1 MLVYKGEK
9 SIENGSVSEKTN
21 SVLLSKMSTV
31 IGGTRYTSARATARG
46 ILLTAPDAGE
56 VHLLEPKADNSIK
69 CVAKLENGQVSAA
82 CYDLEGKNLYV
93 ADLAAAAVLLVVEPE
108 ESKEGKNGEAEVEEF
123 VKDYEG
129 EGMIGPNN
137 VCCGP
142 DGSLFFTD
150 SGPLGETTLQ
160 NPNGSCFCISQSYGE
175 QILKPLA
182 LNCLAHPS
190 GIACSSDGN
199 ALYVSETFNNRV
211 LRFVQ
216 HPKGIWQLSVYHQF
230 SGRMG
235 PMGLAC
241 GNDGTLYVARFETRS
256 CATDGVVSVI
266 KTDGTRG
273 DDLIIPGPEVTG
285 VAVQGSKLYV
295 TEGSTKT
302 VYGYDV

>member
-1 MLVYKGEK
+1 
-9 SIENGSVSEKTN
+9 
-21 SVLLSKMSTV
+21 MSLI
-31 IGGTRYTSARATARG
+31 IGGTRYTSACATARG
-46 ILLTAPDAGE
+46 ILLTAPDSGE
-56 VHLLEPKADNSIK
+56 VHLMEPKADNAVK
-69 CVAKLENGQVSAA
+69 CISKLDNSQVSGA
-82 CYDLEGKNLYV
+82 CYDTEGKNLYV

-108 ESKEGKNGEAEVEEF
+108 ESKEGKSREVEVEEF

-137 VCCGP
+137 VCSGP

-160 NPNGSCFCISQSYGE
+160 DPNGSCFCISQKYGE
-175 QILKPLA
+175 PVLVPLA

-190 GIACSSDGN
+190 GIAMSPDGTS
-199 ALYVSETFNNRV
+199 LYVAETFKNRI

-230 SGRMG
+230 SGRLG

-241 GNDGTLYVARFETRS
+241 GNDGTVYVARFETRE
-256 CATDGVVSVI
+256 CAVDGVVSVI
-266 KTDGTRG
+266 RADGSRG
-273 DDLIIPGPEVTG
+273 DDIVVPGPEVTG
-285 VAVQGSKLYV
+285 VAVSGSKLYV
-295 TEGSTKT
+295 TEGSTKG

>member
-1 MLVYKGEK
+1 MGGKFQLLRFKL
-9 SIENGSVSEKTN
+9 KTM
-21 SVLLSKMSTV
+21 SLLN
-31 IGGTRYTSARATARG
+31 GGTRYTSACATPRG

-56 VHLLEPKADNSIK
+56 VHIMEPKADNAVKTI
-69 CVAKLENGQVSAA
+69 ARLENGQVSAA
-82 CYDLEGKNLYV
+82 CFDVEGKNMYV

-108 ESKEGKNGEAEVEEF
+108 ESKEGKTREAEVEEF

-129 EGMIGPNN
+129 EGMVGPNS

-142 DGSLFFTD
+142 DGSIFFTD

-160 NPNGSCFCISQSYGE
+160 NPTGSCFCITQSYGE

-190 GIACSSDGN
+190 GIAMSADGN
-199 ALYVSETFNNRV
+199 ALYVSETFKNRV

-230 SGRMG
+230 SGRVG
-235 PMGLAC
+235 PMGLSC
-241 GNDGTLYVARFETRS
+241 SSDGTLYVARFETRS

-266 KTDGTRG
+266 LPDGSRGTD
-273 DDLIIPGPEVTG
+273 LVVPGPEVTG
-285 VAVQGSKLYV
+285 VAISGTKLYV
-295 TEGSTKT
+295 TEGSTKG
-302 VYGYDV
+302 VYGFDV